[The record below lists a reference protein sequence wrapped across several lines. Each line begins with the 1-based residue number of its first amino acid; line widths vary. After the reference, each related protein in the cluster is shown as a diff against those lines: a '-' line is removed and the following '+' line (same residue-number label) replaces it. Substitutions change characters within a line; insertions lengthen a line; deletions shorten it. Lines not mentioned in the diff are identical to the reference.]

1 MDKVFPRRHPKE
13 ADERLVSLLAPSS
26 FGAEQY
32 RVLRHLIEQTH
43 RDADL
48 QVVAVTSPAEA
59 DGKTTTAINLA
70 GSLAQTP
77 GARVLLVDAD
87 VRRGAIGDHIGLGGT
102 GAGLV
107 DAILDASLVLADV
120 ARHLPPFNLSVLT
133 AGRSPS
139 APYEVLKSS
148 RLGELL
154 AQARRQ
160 YDYVLV
166 DTPPLI
172 VVPDCRVIANWVDG
186 FLMVV
191 AAHKT
196 PRRLV
201 EEALDVLD
209 PAKTLGVVF
218 NGDDRPLLG
227 YSSYYSSYYSWPY
240 ASEQSRDGNPAG
252 RWRLTVKKV
261 GDLVRRFS

>member
-1 MDKVFPRRHPKE
+1 M
-13 ADERLVSLLAPSS
+13 SLLAPWS

-120 ARHLPPFNLSVLT
+120 ARHLPTFNLSVLT

-139 APYEVLKSS
+139 APYEVLKSP

-154 AQARRQ
+154 NQARRQ

-227 YSSYYSSYYSWPY
+227 YSSYYSSYY
-240 ASEQSRDGNPAG
+240 ASEQSRDGNPAE